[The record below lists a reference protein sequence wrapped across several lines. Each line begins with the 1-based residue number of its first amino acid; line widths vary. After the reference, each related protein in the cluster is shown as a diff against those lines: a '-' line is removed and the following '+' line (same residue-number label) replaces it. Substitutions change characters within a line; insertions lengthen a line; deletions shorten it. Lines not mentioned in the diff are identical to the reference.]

1 MIIYE
6 EGKITAISK
15 SLLNTL
21 NTNLG
26 ELSEIINQIELE
38 TAVLNKTSINIKNQ
52 SFKITKEDLITLK
65 NLSVF
70 TLKQEEVLPEL
81 PKEEPAENIQPLQ
94 MPTIEQSEEKP
105 QETLSNILPEEPKQ
119 EENLNPLNLATQEE
133 VLPELPKEESAE
145 NIQPLQMQTI
155 EQSEEKPQETL
166 SNILPEESKQEENLN
181 PLNLATQEE
190 ILPEL
195 PKEENLNNE
204 EDNAPIELDFEE
216 NITECEKILAQKDI
230 KSLINKELE
239 TAKEELGIDDEMT
252 QELFNDLLEQFKD
265 KKEAFY
271 KALEKQDYEQLHEIA
286 HFLKG
291 ASLNLRLSNI
301 SFIFKT
307 IDEESKKHTNL
318 NTIKKLIDGFYDF
331 INRFENGNEEE
342 NEINTSEIN
351 NESQHIEID
360 PKIKNIVLNTIK
372 QYLETQDEQKF
383 QKDKAFLER
392 LLNREISS
400 LKDLE
405 YLWKDEQ

>member
-94 MPTIEQSEEKP
+94 MP
-105 QETLSNILPEEPKQ
+105 
-119 EENLNPLNLATQEE
+119 
-133 VLPELPKEESAE
+133 
-145 NIQPLQMQTI
+145 TI